1 MAQNLAVDGLYDSFE
16 TFFGGRWRASL
27 SLCSSMKS
35 KIDVLRYSMESW
47 TPRRSRRPVNRAR
60 SVLLSASA
68 SFAPMILLFRSV
80 MEKIQRRFGAG
91 IKMIL
96 RFFRRTGRRTA
107 GSRFIETKEMH
118 WGRLK
123 GPRLVVHDTG
133 FCFWNREGREMLKRK
148 PPAQPEQLVPD
159 ARPVDR
165 ARVSAPSADDHV
177 SDSRHSAPFIRN
189 LVRSAGLAGVGYC
202 KC

>member
-1 MAQNLAVDGLYDSFE
+1 MAQNLAVDGLYYSFE
-16 TFFGGRWRASL
+16 TFFGGRRRASL

-47 TPRRSRRPVNRAR
+47 TPRRGRRPVNRAR

-68 SFAPMILLFRSV
+68 SFEPMILLFRSV

-96 RFFRRTGRRTA
+96 RLFRRTGRRTA

-123 GPRLVVHDTG
+123 GPRFVVHDTG

-148 PPAQPEQLVPD
+148 PPAQLEQLVPD

-189 LVRSAGLAGVGYC
+189 LV
-202 KC
+202 